1 MIFVKNVKYF
11 EGECGEHISNF
22 AKELVNYRKESKCD
36 LIGRFNDICIEIK
49 NNTTEEDILKFYR
62 QHM

>member
-11 EGECGEHISNF
+11 EGECGEPISNF

-36 LIGRFNDICIEIK
+36 LIGRFNDICIEVK